1 MQTEVDFAGG
11 SVGKLDWKA
20 DAHGVQVD
28 LDCTLCGRGEL
39 LRCYGEWAS
48 GAVLRIGL
56 PAPEDG
62 RLRLRRHLSR
72 ETLKMAGCPETV
84 PQRVY
89 LAAAPEPPVI
99 RRHPA
104 SKAEEIGQTAE
115 PAQGDPLVTAQT
127 GDAVL
132 DALLPAG
139 VVQLEREGEVLR
151 LSCPFAS
158 DRPFALAPAFVLC
171 SVRGGRA
178 ELRWEAKGR
187 SPETAP

>member
-1 MQTEVDFAGG
+1 MQTEVYFAGG
-11 SVGKLDWKA
+11 SVGKLDWEA
-20 DAHGVQVD
+20 DARGVQVD
-28 LDCTLCGRGEL
+28 LDCTLCGEGAL

-56 PAPEDG
+56 PAPKDG
-62 RLRLRRHLSR
+62 RLRLRRRLSR
-72 ETLKMAGCPETV
+72 ETLKTAGCPAAV

-99 RRHPA
+99 RRNPA
-104 SKAEEIGQTAE
+104 SKAEEIEQTAE
-115 PAQGDPLVTAQT
+115 PAQAEPLFTVQT
-127 GDAVL
+127 GDTVL
-132 DALLPAG
+132 DALLTEG
-139 VVQLEREGEVLR
+139 VVQIERVGDVLR

-171 SVRGGRA
+171 SVRGERA

-187 SPETAP
+187 SPETEP